1 MLFFK
6 LFFCFFVVYIEKMVS
21 SENFFDVLSEF
32 LKVIDEM
39 SNIVLVLY

>member
-1 MLFFK
+1 
-6 LFFCFFVVYIEKMVS
+6 MVS

-39 SNIVLVLY
+39 SNIVLVLYWLVDILKESLFLVGKC